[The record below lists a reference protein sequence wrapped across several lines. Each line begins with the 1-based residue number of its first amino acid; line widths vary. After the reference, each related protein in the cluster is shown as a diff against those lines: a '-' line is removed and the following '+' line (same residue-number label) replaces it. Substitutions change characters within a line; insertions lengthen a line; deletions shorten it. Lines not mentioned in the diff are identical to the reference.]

1 MHLLILS
8 IAILGS
14 DKSKEVHVYSCVYAR
29 RVVVQSILP
38 VKVK

>member
-14 DKSKEVHVYSCVYAR
+14 DKSKEVHVYSCVYSKKSCRSVDFAGK
-29 RVVVQSILP
+29 S
-38 VKVK
+38 